1 MATYHFSTPL
11 QEEDMRKL
19 HVGDVVYLTG
29 HVFTARDMAHL
40 RIRGLLEEGKPLPKD
55 FAGAAVFHAGP
66 VALKNEDGSWRLNV
80 IGPTTSIRMEPYAD
94 VVGRMGVRA
103 VIGKGGMDADT
114 LRACGQYGYVYLQ
127 AAPGCAAKLAQG
139 IERINDVT
147 WFELGM
153 PEAVWD
159 LQANE
164 FGPLVVGMDTHGQ
177 SIYKNLKDARQDG
190 LPDRTGLDGGDGG
203 SRGPLLGCADPAE
216 LSELPDWYGED
227 AGGDCAGLRDS
238 EEGGGAGQPQAGEA
252 GR

>member
-103 VIGKGGMDADT
+103 VIGKGG
-114 LRACGQYGYVYLQ
+114 LRPVRIRVP
-127 AAPGCAAKLAQG
+127 PG
-139 IERINDVT
+139 
-147 WFELGM
+147 
-153 PEAVWD
+153 
-159 LQANE
+159 
-164 FGPLVVGMDTHGQ
+164 GPRL
-177 SIYKNLKDARQDG
+177 
-190 LPDRTGLDGGDGG
+190 
-203 SRGPLLGCADPAE
+203 RG
-216 LSELPDWYGED
+216 
-227 AGGDCAGLRDS
+227 
-238 EEGGGAGQPQAGEA
+238 QAGP
-252 GR
+252 GH